1 VPIYYQIIGDRL
13 TDAIPEIKK
22 MIYTNAFLTL
32 ATNQWQR
39 AVDFYGHLLAQSPQ
53 AVQPNRF
60 AAFDLQGLR
69 LAIYCPKAEERIS
82 PASYY
87 PVLSICLQVPSL
99 AQSLIH
105 LQSLNLDPGD
115 VQNSSHGRE
124 VYLYD
129 PDGNRII
136 IYEPLRS

>member
-1 VPIYYQIIGDRL
+1 MPIYYQIIGDRL
-13 TDAIPEIKK
+13 TDAIPEIKE

-69 LAIYCPKAEERIS
+69 LAIYCPKVEEKILLPTY
-82 PASYY
+82 PA
-87 PVLSICLQVPSL
+87 LSICLQVPSL

-105 LQSLNLDPGD
+105 LQNLNLDPGT
-115 VQNSSHGRE
+115 VQTSSHGRE

>member
-13 TDAIPEIKK
+13 TGAIPEIKE

-69 LAIYCPKAEERIS
+69 LAIYCPKLEEKIS
-82 PASYY
+82 LPTYPPSASAFKS
-87 PVLSICLQVPSL
+87 PLSPK
-99 AQSLIH
+99 A
-105 LQSLNLDPGD
+105 
-115 VQNSSHGRE
+115 
-124 VYLYD
+124 
-129 PDGNRII
+129 
-136 IYEPLRS
+136 